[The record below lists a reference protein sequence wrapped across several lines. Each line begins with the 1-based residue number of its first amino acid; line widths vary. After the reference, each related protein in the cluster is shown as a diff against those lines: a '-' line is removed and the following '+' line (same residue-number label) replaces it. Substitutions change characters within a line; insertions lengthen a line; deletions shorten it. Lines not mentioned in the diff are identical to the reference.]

1 MRATHPGG
9 FEIDVEILEIDLTL
23 EQASSGSVG
32 IMIPKMRLEGML
44 GPKFA
49 WVDEAWRPTEPLCER
64 SEGLTVLNIG
74 ESN

>member
-1 MRATHPGG
+1 MRATHLGG
-9 FEIDVEILEIDLTL
+9 FDVDVRILGIALTL

-32 IMIPKMRLEGML
+32 MMIPKIPLEGML

-64 SEGLTVLNIG
+64 RGRGWTRS
-74 ESN
+74 